1 MNHSFNIELAEKYGI
16 EEAILI
22 ENIAFWIRKNIANN
36 KNYMEGEYWIYNSSK
51 AFSELFPYI
60 NSKKIQRALN
70 KLEQLNVIKSGNFN
84 KLSYDR
90 TKWYCIVDL
99 TIKKL
104 YNLIVSTD
112 FLPKDILSNGK
123 DNLSNGFGQSVQ
135 PIPDIITDINTDIKT
150 TTNLQESKLDTPTN
164 TDTETLKD
172 SGGSLDSR
180 KQEIRAI
187 KQKLQESNLE
197 LLTCKN
203 IMKIV
208 TEKQLTLERLNTVI
222 DFSLSNN
229 KSPGF
234 IVAALKNN
242 YELTTKPKNN
252 LSKRSKSI
260 DKDILKAKLKR
271 EEDEKA
277 KMEFLQEKEI
287 LDTYFD
293 SLPREK
299 QNELMHTAC
308 EIAKKEYGFVWETMA
323 KTKVKYDLIK
333 KFKEVI

>member
-1 MNHSFNIELAEKYGI
+1 MRDKREKDWFW
-16 EEAILI
+16 L
-22 ENIAFWIRKNIANN
+22 ENDI
-36 KNYMEGEYWIYNSSK
+36 
-51 AFSELFPYI
+51 
-60 NSKKIQRALN
+60 
-70 KLEQLNVIKSGNFN
+70 V
-84 KLSYDR
+84 DR
-90 TKWYCIVDL
+90 TDISIYEKMLYVCLARHSYGKDYSFPGLDTLCNELGIKDKRTVVKYAKTL
-99 TIKKL
+99 EEKGFITIEKRKGKANKYYLNNIKK
-104 YNLIVSTD
+104 VGTSHVGTSD
-112 FLPKDILSNGK
+112 VGSNISCSEVGTS
-123 DNLSNGFGQSVQ
+123 DAQSSN
-135 PIPDIITDINTDIKT
+135 IPCTSNKKRIININKKTT
-150 TTNLQESKLDTPTN
+150 TTNLLDTKLDTPTN

-208 TEKQLTLERLNTVI
+208 TEKQLTLERLKTVI

-234 IVAALKNN
+234 IVAALKND
-242 YELTTKPKNN
+242 YELTIKPKNN

-260 DKDILKAKLKR
+260 DEDILKTKLKR
-271 EEDEKA
+271 EKDEKA

-293 SLPREK
+293 SLPEEK